1 MKNLEKK
8 INQIINLYNSKK
20 KKNFRYSLLD
30 DALSDEDIFKG
41 IEVLLKKKITMGR
54 ITERFEYEFAKYLD
68 VKYALMVNSGSSANL
83 LAAFALVNPKKKNF
97 LKPGDEFLIQALC
110 WSTSLWPL
118 VQAGLK
124 PKFIDVNKD
133 TLNVDENFFLKSLS
147 KKTKAAM
154 IVHVLGNSS
163 NITKIA
169 NHLKKKKIFL
179 IEDTCESLGTK
190 YNSKYLGTFGDFGTY
205 SFYYSHQITSGEGGM
220 IVCNNRKDYEII
232 NSLRAHGWDR
242 GINKSSQNQRL
253 FNFINSGFNL
263 RPLDITAAIGM
274 NQFKRLNLFKRI
286 RNENRKKIIDALNEA
301 RSWKKQLTFV
311 NTSNKL
317 EPSWFGLPMLI
328 DKKYAHKKKRYLEM
342 LNKNKIETRPIIS
355 GNFMNQKSVRL
366 YNLNP
371 KKIKYPEAQ
380 DIEDRGF
387 FIGLHTKPIS
397 KYELKNLIKKLL
409 LIEII

>member
-1 MKNLEKK
+1 
-8 INQIINLYNSKK
+8 
-20 KKNFRYSLLD
+20 
-30 DALSDEDIFKG
+30 
-41 IEVLLKKKITMGR
+41 
-54 ITERFEYEFAKYLD
+54 
-68 VKYALMVNSGSSANL
+68 
-83 LAAFALVNPKKKNF
+83 
-97 LKPGDEFLIQALC
+97 
-110 WSTSLWPL
+110 
-118 VQAGLK
+118 
-124 PKFIDVNKD
+124 
-133 TLNVDENFFLKSLS
+133 
-147 KKTKAAM
+147 
-154 IVHVLGNSS
+154 
-163 NITKIA
+163 
-169 NHLKKKKIFL
+169 
-179 IEDTCESLGTK
+179 
-190 YNSKYLGTFGDFGTY
+190 
-205 SFYYSHQITSGEGGM
+205 M
-220 IVCNNRKDYEII
+220 IVCNSRKDYEII

-242 GINKSSQNQRL
+242 GINKSYQNQRL

-274 NQFKRLNLFKRI
+274 NQFKRLNLFKKI
-286 RNENRKKIIDALNEA
+286 RNENRKKIIYALNEA
-301 RSWKKQLTFV
+301 KSWKNQLTFV

-328 DKKYAHKKKRYLEM
+328 NKKYAHKKKRYLEM

-397 KYELKNLIKKLL
+397 KYELENLIKKLL